1 MCIVFSVFAERHV
14 HIFFAHCYLY
24 SISQWLVAGFELAS
38 LDPAP
43 KFSTSSLVGFSLA
56 ANMSNVGAQSTVQ
69 PDSPENIST
78 SMHVAKASV
87 CFIPVDVSSPA
98 TQATNAVSHS

>member
-1 MCIVFSVFAERHV
+1 MCT
-14 HIFFAHCYLY
+14 IFFAHCYLY

-56 ANMSNVGAQSTVQ
+56 ANMPNVGAQSTVQ

>member
-1 MCIVFSVFAERHV
+1 MCIVVSVFSEKHL
-14 HIFFAHCYLY
+14 HIFFVHCYLY
-24 SISQWLVAGFELAS
+24 AISQWLVAGFEAAS

-43 KFSTSSLVGFSLA
+43 KVVGLAVIGFSLA
-56 ANMSNVGAQSTVQ
+56 ANMPKVGAQSTVQ
-69 PDSPENIST
+69 PDSPENIPA
-78 SMHVAKASV
+78 SMHVPKASV